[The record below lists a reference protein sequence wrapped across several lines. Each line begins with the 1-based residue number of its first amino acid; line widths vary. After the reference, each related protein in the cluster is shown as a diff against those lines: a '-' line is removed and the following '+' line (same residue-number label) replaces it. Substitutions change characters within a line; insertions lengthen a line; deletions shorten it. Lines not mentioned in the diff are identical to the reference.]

1 MADIKSQ
8 TALPAMDATSLS
20 ESPRSRASLGWI
32 LLLALSILPYLN
44 ALHGDFVFDDG
55 SLITRHPAVYG
66 PFHLGTVLTAP
77 LIGDAPKTAIW
88 RPATTLSLALDW
100 RIGGGHPFWF
110 HLVNLLTYAGIT
122 LLWTLLVRR
131 LFRSLSLALVAGL
144 LFAAH
149 PLHTEAVAWISGRG
163 DLLAALFS
171 LLALHLALADRTR
184 LRPWSYLAVF
194 LALASKETA
203 AILPFLILYA
213 LWATRRPHQSWS
225 WRFGLSCFAPVL
237 AFLVLRRMVT
247 GVWLAASVD
256 PLDNPLVGTGILER
270 IPTVL
275 DCAGRY
281 LALLVAPGR
290 LSLDY
295 APPVLE
301 RVRGITPYLV
311 AGLLGVAG
319 LTVLAWRWSRKP
331 EGWGAG
337 WTLITFALASNLFLV
352 AVTIF
357 AERLLFLPS
366 AGLLLI
372 PAAAGLRWSRRSA
385 GLAVALR
392 ILLGLALLGGVVR
405 TWIRNADYRD
415 ELTLYKAGV
424 RDSPRSY
431 KMRNNLAAEL
441 AKRRRPAEALEEARQ
456 ALRLN
461 PESRDSRD
469 IVACSLDS
477 LGRKEEAVQFLEQ
490 SLQSDPRN
498 GRARQRLLFHLLDT
512 HQVDQMEAVAEEGRR
527 QAPSEIEWVGWAAV
541 AAQTK
546 RDWPKAAE
554 LWRTVM
560 QRLPKALDAPL
571 GLAHCLLQMGNSQGA
586 REAFAE
592 ALVRAPDSAAAANGL
607 AWTLLLT
614 GGSPAEA
621 VRLAEQAT
629 AREPTAPYFDTL
641 ARAAL
646 AAGSCSQA
654 KAAAER
660 ACAIDPGDA
669 SYQETKREVQ
679 ARCR

>member
-1 MADIKSQ
+1 MADIKSR
-8 TALPAMDATSLS
+8 AVLPAMGPASLS
-20 ESPRSRASLGWI
+20 ESLHPRARLGWI
-32 LLLALSILPYLN
+32 LLLALSTLPYLN

-55 SLITRHPAVYG
+55 SLITRHPAVHG
-66 PFHLGTVLTAP
+66 PFRLGTVLTAP
-77 LIGDAPKTAIW
+77 LIGDAPRTAIW
-88 RPATTLSLALDW
+88 RPFTTLSLALDW

-110 HLVNLLTYAGIT
+110 HLVNLLTYAAIT
-122 LLWTLLVRR
+122 ILWTLLVRR
-131 LFRSLSLALVAGL
+131 LFRSLTLAMVAGF

-163 DLLAALFS
+163 DLLAALFG
-171 LLALHLALADRTR
+171 LLALHLALADRSR
-184 LRPWSYLAVF
+184 LRPWAYLAVF
-194 LALASKETA
+194 FALASKETA
-203 AILPFLILYA
+203 AILPFLILYTS
-213 LWATRRPHQSWS
+213 WATRRADRSWS

-237 AFLVLRRMVT
+237 AFLVLRRIVT
-247 GVWLAASVD
+247 GVWLAANVD
-256 PLDNPLVGTGILER
+256 PLDNPLVGTGILDR

-281 LALLVAPGR
+281 LALLVVPGR

-319 LTVLAWRWSRKP
+319 LTVLAWRRSRKP

-337 WTLITFALASNLFLV
+337 WALITIALASNLFLV

-372 PAAAGLRWSRRSA
+372 PAAAGLRWGRRSV

-392 ILLGLALLGGVVR
+392 VLLVLALMGGVVR

-424 RDSPRSY
+424 RAAPKSY
-431 KMRNNLAAEL
+431 KMRINLATEL
-441 AKRRRPAEALEEARQ
+441 AKRGSHQEAMEEARL

-469 IVACSLDS
+469 VVACSLDS

-490 SLQSDPRN
+490 SVQTDPQD
-498 GRARQRLLFHLLDT
+498 GRARQRLLFHLRDLHEPDR
-512 HQVDQMEAVAEEGRR
+512 MESVAEDGRR
-527 QAPSEIEWVGWAAV
+527 RAPSEIEWVGWAAV
-541 AAQTK
+541 AAQSK
-546 RDWPKAAE
+546 GNWAKAAE

-560 QRLPKALDAPL
+560 QRLPRALDAPL
-571 GLAHCLLQMGNSQGA
+571 GLAHCLMQTGDNQGA
-586 REAFAE
+586 RDAFAE
-592 ALVRAPDSAAAANGL
+592 ALVRSPESAAAANGL

-614 GGSPAEA
+614 GGSSAEA
-621 VRLAEQAT
+621 VRLAQQAT
-629 AREPTAPYFDTL
+629 AREPAAPYFDTL

-646 AAGSCSQA
+646 AAGSCDQA
-654 KAAAER
+654 REAAER

-669 SYQETKREVQ
+669 SYQETKREIQ

>member
-1 MADIKSQ
+1 MANTKSQ
-8 TALPAMDATSLS
+8 PALPSTDTA
-20 ESPRSRASLGWI
+20 SPGEPPHPRASFGWI
-32 LLLALSILPYLN
+32 LLIALCVLPYLN
-44 ALHGDFVFDDG
+44 ALPGDFVFDDG
-55 SLITRHPAVYG
+55 SLITRHPAVQG
-66 PFHLGTVLTAP
+66 PFRLGTVLTAP

-88 RPATTLSLALDW
+88 RPVTTLSLALDW

-110 HLVNLLTYAGIT
+110 HLVNLFTYAGIT
-122 LLWTLLVRR
+122 VLWTLLVRR
-131 LFRSLSLALVAGL
+131 LFRSLTLAMVAGF
-144 LFAAH
+144 LFAVH

-171 LLALHLALADRTR
+171 LLALHLALADRGR
-184 LRPWSYLAVF
+184 LRPLAHLAVF
-194 LALASKETA
+194 FAVGSKETA
-203 AILPFLILYA
+203 AIVPLLILYTM
-213 LWATRRPHQSWS
+213 WVMRRPDKPWS

-237 AFLVLRRMVT
+237 VFLVLRRMVT
-247 GVWLAASVD
+247 GVWLAASAD

-281 LALLVAPGR
+281 LALLLVPAR
-290 LSLDY
+290 LSIDY

-301 RVRGITPYLV
+301 RVRGITPYLA

-319 LTVLAWRWSRKP
+319 LTVLAWRRSRTP
-331 EGWGAG
+331 EGWGAV
-337 WTLITFALASNLFLV
+337 WAMITVALASNLFLI
-352 AVTIF
+352 AVTVF

-372 PAAAGLRWSRRSA
+372 PAAAGLRWSRRSRGPA
-385 GLAVALR
+385 TALR
-392 ILLGLALLGGVVR
+392 ILLGLALVGGVVR
-405 TWIRNADYRD
+405 TWVRNADYRD

-424 RDSPRSY
+424 RAAPRSY
-431 KMRNNLAAEL
+431 KMRVNLATEL
-441 AKRRRPAEALEEARQ
+441 AKHGHPQEALEEARQ

-469 IVACSLDS
+469 VVACSLDS

-490 SLQSDPRN
+490 SLLSDPRD
-498 GRARQRLLFHLLDT
+498 GRARQRLLFHLLDMR
-512 HQVDQMEAVAEEGRR
+512 QADRLEAVAEEGRR
-527 QAPSEIEWVGWAAV
+527 QAPTEIEWVGWAAV
-541 AAQTK
+541 AAQSK
-546 RDWPKAAE
+546 RDWTRAAE

-560 QRLPKALDAPL
+560 QRLPHALDAPL
-571 GLAHCLLQMGNSQGA
+571 GLANCLLQTGNNQGA

-592 ALVRAPDSAAAANGL
+592 ALVRSPESAAAANGL

-629 AREPTAPYFDTL
+629 AREPAAPYFDTL

-646 AAGSCSQA
+646 AAGSCGQA
-654 KAAAER
+654 REAAER
-660 ACAIDPGDA
+660 ACVIDPGNGA
-669 SYQETKREVQ
+669 YQETKREVQ